1 MPHKRYFSA
10 VIAVAPAGLEGIAWA
25 GYGDDRALHEDLQA
39 RGLFAFE
46 FGDPE
51 GYFGT
56 LTPGEVKGRDA
67 IARFIFE
74 GRTRTEETR
83 AKRLRTRSADPR

>member
-1 MPHKRYFSA
+1 MPHKRDCSP
-10 VIAVAPAGLEGIAWA
+10 VIAVAPAGLGGIASA
-25 GYGDDRALHEDLQA
+25 GFGDDRALIEDLQA
-39 RGLFAFE
+39 RDLFAFE

-51 GYFGT
+51 DYFGT
-56 LTPGEVKGRDA
+56 LFPGEVKGREA

-83 AKRLRTRSADPR
+83 AQLRTRSADPR